1 MKDVIELLLSKKA
14 TLDADKE
21 AEKALACE
29 KIDADYAERS
39 AKIDALLDT
48 AGYIPPVVEEPAEVE
63 PVEEVTADEPANVDN
78 TAEAVQNVY

>member
-21 AEKALACE
+21 AEKALACA
-29 KIDADYAERS
+29 KIDEEYAER
-39 AKIDALLDT
+39 AEKIVELLNT
-48 AGYIPPVVEEPAEVE
+48 AGYVEPVEEPAEVE